1 MYIYCKMLTT
11 ISLVNIH
18 LLIYLQNFF
27 LVIRTFRF
35 YSLSNFQIY
44 HTVVSTIVIMLCLT
58 FPVLICLM
66 TAILYLLTTF
76 IQFPRLHPPTTS
88 ISSSGVAPPRL
99 QEPRRRARSI
109 SEDAVTRTTNTHP
122 NLAGCF
128 LNSLHLCSLT
138 SSSTLYEASPLCI

>member
-1 MYIYCKMLTT
+1 MLRN
-11 ISLVNIH
+11 NIEFVSYACEKEGVSFFCFLFFFNLQSP
-18 LLIYLQNFF
+18 LLSPDQYD
-27 LVIRTFRF
+27 V
-35 YSLSNFQIY
+35 
-44 HTVVSTIVIMLCLT
+44 
-58 FPVLICLM
+58 FPVGWSTL
-66 TAILYLLTTF
+66 F
-76 IQFPRLHPPTTS
+76 FVDPEKRKHPRQWLRTRLRQYTGTGGGFASS

-109 SEDAVTRTTNTHP
+109 SEVAVTRTTNTHP